1 MRTGL
6 SIALLSLL
14 SGGAVAQ
21 TGAGPE
27 SAPVM
32 PAPASAPAAEREI
45 DLEKVNALMKRVRKA
60 RAEGAGPVLTLPAD
74 LRKGADAGAAEPPPS
89 GFFGHLTHEIRRLRS
104 GR

>member
-1 MRTGL
+1 MRTAL

-14 SGGAVAQ
+14 SGVAFAQ
-21 TGAGPE
+21 TGAGPK
-27 SAPVM
+27 PVPT
-32 PAPASAPAAEREI
+32 PAPTSRPPVEREI